1 MQIKQWI
8 TGYSWSLYRPR
19 QSLLIRFAALIM
31 LPLVFGNTLQAADHW
46 EVEGANGVLRVQGS
60 LTESACRLEMVS
72 AWQEIALGEIGTGRL
87 RHLGARGTPI
97 AVHLKLQDC
106 LPGPADNRDHR
117 TGNRLWSPNQPAV
130 SVSFVAPADADNP
143 QLVKVQG
150 AEGLALRLTDS
161 LGRDVR
167 LGSRGAPLWLTPG
180 QNILTYTVTPERT
193 SAPLVAGA
201 FWAQVNFRLHYD

>member
-8 TGYSWSLYRPR
+8 TGHPWSLYHPR
-19 QSLLIRFAALIM
+19 QSLLSRFAALIV
-31 LPLVFGNTLQAADHW
+31 LPLVFGNTVQAADHW
-46 EVEGANGVLRVQGS
+46 EVEGANGVLRVQGT

-72 AWQEIALGEIGTGRL
+72 AWQDIALGEIGTGRL
-87 RHLGARGTPI
+87 RHLGARGTPV

-106 LPGPADNRDHR
+106 LPGPADNRDRR

-130 SVSFVAPADADNP
+130 SVSFIAPADADNP
-143 QLVKVQG
+143 QLIKVQG

-161 LGRDVR
+161 QGRDVR

-193 SAPLVAGA
+193 SAPLAAGVY
-201 FWAQVNFRLHYD
+201 WAQMNFRLHYD

>member
-8 TGYSWSLYRPR
+8 TSHPWSLYRPR
-19 QSLLIRFAALIM
+19 QSLLTRLAALM
-31 LPLVFGNTLQAADHW
+31 MMPLVFGSAARAADNW
-46 EVEGANGVLRVQGS
+46 EVDGANGVLHVQGT

-72 AWQEIALGEIGTGRL
+72 AWQDIALGEIATGRL
-87 RHLGARGTPI
+87 RHLGARGTPV

-106 LPGPADNRDHR
+106 LPGPANNRDHR

-130 SVSFVAPADADNP
+130 SVSFIAPAQADNP
-143 QLVKVQG
+143 QLIKVQG

-161 LGRDVR
+161 QGRDVR

-193 SAPLVAGA
+193 SAPLAAGVY
-201 FWAQVNFRLHYD
+201 WAQMNFRLHYD

>member
-1 MQIKQWI
+1 MQKKQWI
-8 TGYSWSLYRPR
+8 TCYSWFLYHPW
-19 QSLLIRFAALIM
+19 QSLLTRFAALIM
-31 LPLVFGNTLQAADHW
+31 LPLVFGSTVRAADNW
-46 EVEGANGVLRVQGS
+46 EVEGANGVLRVQGA
-60 LTESACRLEMVS
+60 LTESACRLEMAS

-97 AVHLKLQDC
+97 AVHLQLQDC
-106 LPGPADNRDHR
+106 LPGPASNRDRR

-150 AEGLALRLTDS
+150 AKGLALRLTDS

-180 QNILTYTVTPERT
+180 LNTLTYTVTPERT

-201 FWAQVNFRLHYD
+201 YWVQVNFRLHYD